1 MPILDQEKLMLFADQ
16 QKMMS
21 AEAILAPE
29 YFNSN
34 KDKIQQ
40 FVTELN
46 RIIESRSIG
55 IEVSELASAIERIA
69 LWKDPNEFIRYLT
82 EDYEHIVIVRRDIG
96 DLKISIGSFIM
107 IRKLLETD
115 RAIKILSYS
124 YSSVTLLH
132 KEMVDYLF
140 DEIKAHPEDFI
151 ELAPKYTKILLQ
163 KGI

>member
-1 MPILDQEKLMLFADQ
+1 MPILDQEKMMSILSQ

-21 AEAILAPE
+21 VEAILAPE
-29 YFNSN
+29 YFDS
-34 KDKIQQ
+34 KKEKINQ
-40 FVTELN
+40 FVTELKQI
-46 RIIESRSIG
+46 RESRDIG
-55 IEVSELASAIERIA
+55 IEISELASNIERIA
-69 LWKDPNEFIRYLT
+69 LWKDANEVIRYLT
-82 EDYEHIVIVRRDIG
+82 EDCEHVVIPRRDLG
-96 DLKISIGSFIM
+96 DLTISIGSFIM

-115 RAIKILSYS
+115 RAFKVLSYS
-124 YSSVTLLH
+124 YSSVSMLH